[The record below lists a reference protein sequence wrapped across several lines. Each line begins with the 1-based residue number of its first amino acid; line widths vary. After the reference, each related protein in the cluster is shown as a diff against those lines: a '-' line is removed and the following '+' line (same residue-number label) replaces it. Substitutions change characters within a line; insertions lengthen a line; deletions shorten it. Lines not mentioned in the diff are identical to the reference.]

1 MTSVALRPVADD
13 DLPAIF
19 EQMRDPAAV
28 RMAAFTV
35 EDPDD
40 RAVFEERIARHRRAP
55 DVTMPVVTDGGVPV
69 GTVAAFVVDG
79 DTEVTYRI
87 DRAHR
92 GRGIATRA
100 LTLLLA
106 EVPAR
111 PVFARAAADNEA
123 SLRVLA
129 KAGFAVVGTER
140 SYAPA
145 RGAEIDETVLRLD
158 R

>member
-28 RMAAFTV
+28 RMA
-35 EDPDD
+35 
-40 RAVFEERIARHRRAP
+40 
-55 DVTMPVVTDGGVPV
+55 
-69 GTVAAFVVDG
+69 
-79 DTEVTYRI
+79 
-87 DRAHR
+87 

-129 KAGFAVVGTER
+129 KAGFAVGTER